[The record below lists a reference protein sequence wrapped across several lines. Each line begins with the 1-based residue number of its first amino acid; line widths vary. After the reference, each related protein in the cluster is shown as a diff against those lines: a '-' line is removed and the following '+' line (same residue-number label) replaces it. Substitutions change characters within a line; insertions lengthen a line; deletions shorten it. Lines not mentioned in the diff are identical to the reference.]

1 MVHVVFKHFTDI
13 TEIGWMR
20 VTYDDLGDFQGF
32 QVFYRQNFA
41 YSLVPRCT

>member
-20 VTYDDLGDFQGF
+20 VTYDDPGDFQGF
-32 QVFYRQNFA
+32 QDVMA
-41 YSLVPRCT
+41 KILCTV